1 MRQFRQFNE
10 AASSGGKRDF
20 KHSERSSSDSPKRRS
35 FSRSESR
42 DSDRPRRPEG
52 RSFERRDSD
61 RPRSRNSGLELHRV
75 VCARCGESC
84 EVPFKPTNSKPVYC
98 RDCFKKNES
107 SDDEKFAPRG
117 KSNDRS
123 GSRAGASSDDID
135 KINRKLDK
143 IMKALNI
150 E

>member
-10 AASSGGKRDF
+10 AASSGGKKDF
-20 KHSERSSSDSPKRRS
+20 KHSERSSSDGPKRRS
-35 FSRSESR
+35 FGRSESR

-61 RPRSRNSGLELHRV
+61 RPRSRNTGIELHRV
-75 VCARCGESC
+75 ICARCGESC
-84 EVPFKPTNSKPVYC
+84 EVPFRPTNSKPVYC

-107 SDDEKFAPRG
+107 SEGEKFAPRG
-117 KSNDRS
+117 RPDRS
-123 GSRAGASSDDID
+123 EPRASASPYDLE
-135 KINRKLDK
+135 KINNKLDK
-143 IMKALNI
+143 IMRALNI